1 MKNIIKEGLITGRRN
16 FLKSVSVGISVM
28 IVGYRATANVYA
40 EAKDYISSRID
51 SVYGHDRI
59 MKYRKSQDNPMVK
72 KLYADFLEHPMSEKS
87 EKLLHS
93 TYVDRSA
100 GLKRIKSI

>member
-1 MKNIIKEGLITGRRN
+1 MKNILKESLITGRRN
-16 FLKSVSVGISVM
+16 FLKSVSIGISMV
-28 IVGYRATANVYA
+28 IVGFKATSHAYT
-40 EAKDYISSRID
+40 EAKDYVSMRIN
-51 SVYGHDRI
+51 SVYNHDRV

-93 TYVDRSA
+93 AYVDRSA
-100 GLKRIKSI
+100 GLKKIKGN